1 MPAAR
6 NIDIYRGD
14 DLIHTVTIVDAEGAP
29 VNLTGRTYASQLRRY
44 PDTEQIAATFD
55 VDATQANVGLLIL
68 SIDGDVTATLDPG
81 PYRYDL
87 EQTQGGTRTTLLAGE
102 AIVTADVTRLP
113 S

>member
-1 MPAAR
+1 MPATR

-14 DLIHTVTIVDAEGAP
+14 DLTHSVTIVDADGDP
-29 VNLTGRTYASQLRRY
+29 VDLSGRTYASQLRRY
-44 PDTEQIAATFD
+44 PDTEQIAATFN
-55 VDATQANVGLLIL
+55 VDATQANVGLLL
-68 SIDGDVTATLDPG
+68 LTLAGTVTATLEPG

-102 AIVTADVTRLP
+102 AIVTADVTRLE

>member
-1 MPAAR
+1 MPATR

-14 DLIHTVTIVDAEGAP
+14 DLVHTINIVDADGNP
-29 VNLTGRTYASQLRRY
+29 VDLSGRTYASQLRRY
-44 PDTEQIAATFD
+44 PDTEQIAATFS
-55 VDATQANVGLLIL
+55 VDDAQANVGLLIL
-68 SIDGDVTATLDPG
+68 SIDGDVTATLEPG

-102 AIVTADVTRLP
+102 AVVTADVTRLN